1 MTDNSNWSEDEF
13 DLRLYNSMDAEGK
26 RAWRAVFGLPK
37 LLKTDNSS
45 ANNDK
50 MQRET
55 AKSPLPY
62 SSKHAKVAIFN
73 PDKKFV
79 LLGDE
84 GKKNE

>member
-26 RAWRAVFGLPK
+26 RAWRAAFGLPK

-50 MQRET
+50 NAE
-55 AKSPLPY
+55 
-62 SSKHAKVAIFN
+62 
-73 PDKKFV
+73 
-79 LLGDE
+79 GDS
-84 GKKNE
+84 